1 MRATLFTGRKAVP
14 MKIVGIESWR
24 AWMWVSWLVAAM
36 LSLAVLDLTVY
47 GIAVPASAL
56 LFAALTGPVVW
67 RRGRVDK
74 LDLAVV
80 AALYIAVVALFRV
93 AFTMFTAANVLG
105 LFLCF
110 GAGLVLGVAGP
121 VFYTVKRGRQLSDL
135 GLGLGNWKQA
145 TVLGLVLSLIQ
156 FATTLL
162 GYRLPAP
169 VDWVPLLVMSLT
181 VGAFET
187 VFFRGFVQM
196 RLSASFG
203 QAPGVALAAGLYAV
217 YHVGYGMGSDEMVF
231 LFGLGVLYAVAFALV
246 RNALVLWPLL
256 TPLGS
261 FFNNL
266 NRGDIELPW
275 EAILGFA
282 DVLGLM
288 VAAVWLGHRRLHR
301 KTPPPA
307 TAPAPGNGR

>member
-1 MRATLFTGRKAVP
+1 
-14 MKIVGIESWR
+14 MKIMGIEGWR
-24 AWMWVSWLVAAM
+24 AWTWASWLVAAM
-36 LSLAVLDLTVY
+36 LSLAFLDLTVY

-56 LFAALTGPVVW
+56 LLAALTGSVGW
-67 RRGRVDK
+67 RRRRVDK

-80 AALYIAVVALFRV
+80 AALYVAVVALFRI
-93 AFTMFTAANVLG
+93 AFTVFTTANVLG

-121 VFYTVKRGRQLSDL
+121 VFYTVRRGRPLSDL

-145 TVLGLVLSLIQ
+145 TVLGLILSLIQ
-156 FATTLL
+156 FAITLL
-162 GYRLPAP
+162 GYQLPAP

-196 RLSASFG
+196 RLGASFG
-203 QAPGVALAAGLYAV
+203 QAPGIAIAAGLYAV
-217 YHVGYGMGSDEMVF
+217 YHVGYGMGGDGMVF

-246 RNALVLWPLL
+246 RNVLVLWPLL

-266 NRGDIELPW
+266 SRGDIELPW

-288 VAAVWLGHRRLHR
+288 VVAVWLGHRRLQR
-301 KTPPPA
+301 KNPRRQRRQP
-307 TAPAPGNGR
+307 